1 MSHPAAE
8 AWDSAKY
15 YVRGL
20 YRRVGDHHAFLMSGG
35 LAFSLFVCSVPLLLV
50 VFAALGSFLDS
61 PSVVAEINSFIDR
74 IMPYPEYAASMKSF
88 IGERLQRTAD
98 LKQVAGLVGAVGLLF
113 ASSGLFSSL
122 RTILN
127 TVFRA
132 ENTESVLIG
141 KLWDFA
147 LIFLVLVLFVLLIM
161 ALPLYETATE
171 LADNVTWLRDAGMT
185 FAQNLMIWLASFV
198 ILVIA
203 FASIYWLVPWYRPS
217 RRTTL
222 ISGISAAVLWLLAK
236 EVFGYYVS
244 HMATLRHVYGV
255 YAFLIVAA
263 FWIYY
268 SALVL
273 IVSAEIGQL
282 HCERHLKRRAAEQGT
297 CRANPRQIV

>member
-1 MSHPAAE
+1 MKFSVGVLAAE
-8 AWDSAKY
+8 AWASAKY

-61 PSVVAEINSFIDR
+61 PSVVTEINAFIDR

-98 LKQVAGLVGAVGLLF
+98 LKQVAGLIGVVGLLF

-132 ENTESVLIG
+132 ENTESVLVG

-161 ALPLYETATE
+161 ALPLYETVTQ
-171 LADNVTWLRDAGMT
+171 LADNVTWLQDVGMS
-185 FAQNLMIWLASFV
+185 FAQSLMIWLASFV

-203 FASIYWLVPWYRPS
+203 FASIYWLVPWHRPS

-222 ISGISAAVLWLLAK
+222 ISAVSAAILWLLAK

-282 HCERHLKRRAAEQGT
+282 HYERHTK
-297 CRANPRQIV
+297 RQIAE

>member
-1 MSHPAAE
+1 MIGLEQLLGSM
-8 AWDSAKY
+8 WRSLRY
-15 YVRGL
+15 YVMGL
-20 YRRVGDHHAFLMSGG
+20 YRRVGDNHAFLMSGG

-50 VFAALGSFLDS
+50 VFAVLGSILDS
-61 PSVVAEINSFIDR
+61 PSVAGEINAFVDR
-74 IMPYPEYAASMKSF
+74 IMPYPEYAASIKTF
-88 IGERLQRTAD
+88 ISERLQRTAD
-98 LKQVAGLVGAVGLLF
+98 LKQVAGIIGGVGLLF
-113 ASSGLFSSL
+113 AASGLFSSL

-147 LIFLVLVLFVLLIM
+147 LIFIVLVLFVLLILV
-161 ALPLYETATE
+161 LPVFEAVTA
-171 LADNVTWLRDAGMT
+171 LADHFTWLQEMDLT
-185 FAQNLMIWLASFV
+185 FAENLLVWVLSFV
-198 ILVIA
+198 VLACA
-203 FASIYWLVPWYRPS
+203 FSSIYWLVPWRRPS

-222 ISGISAAVLWLLAK
+222 ISGMSAAVLWLVAK
-236 EVFGYYVS
+236 EVFGYYIS
-244 HMATLRHVYGV
+244 HMVTLKHIYGV

-282 HCERHLKRRAAEQGT
+282 NYERHHSDDDQTL
-297 CRANPRQIV
+297 